1 MNPKLSIIIPVYN
14 TEIYLKECLDSVI
27 NQTFKDIEIIIVND
41 CSPDNSEAIIL
52 EYASKDPRIKYIKHD
67 KNKSLLQARISGAK
81 IATGDYFW
89 HVDSDDYLSSLKA
102 CQKLVATIDNTQ
114 AEVIQFEFQLDKND
128 TRDWFQAPISTK
140 LLSNSDEISQ
150 LFFVDLIIGHT
161 VCHRIIKRELFIK
174 SIENLPQDLYLN
186 MAEDFL
192 QCCLIMNLANSYT
205 SIKDK
210 LYFYRLNPSSIS
222 NNLLTLEYVYICMND
237 FQAILNVSSKKL
249 SPKHMKCVQHTLHLT
264 RALALLEKL
273 LIQDPFS
280 IGSVLNVKKLLS
292 TLKFTYEE
300 LLEYP
305 ALFYIYTTEKI
316 NNNSVLFLLQLQN
329 LLRENENKQYDKWY
343 HFGQLSRKQK
353 IKKIIIVISKKLK
366 IYPILKYVYKILRK

>member
-1 MNPKLSIIIPVYN
+1 MTPKLSIIIPVYN
-14 TEIYLKECLDSVI
+14 TEIYLKECLDSII

-41 CSPDNSEAIIL
+41 CSPDNSETIIL

-89 HVDSDDYLSSLKA
+89 HVDSDDYLPTLKA
-102 CQKLVATIDNTQ
+102 CEILVSTINSTQ
-114 AEVIQFEFQLDKND
+114 AEVIQFEVKLDKND
-128 TRDWFQAPISTK
+128 SRHWFRPPISTK
-140 LLSNSDEISQ
+140 LLSNSNEISQ
-150 LFFVDLIIGHT
+150 LFFIDLIIGHT
-161 VCHRIIKRELFIK
+161 VWHRIIKRELFIK
-174 SIENLPQDLYLN
+174 SIENIPQDIYIN
-186 MAEDFL
+186 VAEDFFL
-192 QCCLIMNLANSYT
+192 CSFVMNLATSYT
-205 SIKDK
+205 SIKNQ
-210 LYFYRLNPSSIS
+210 LYFYRKSPDSITYAS
-222 NNLLTLEYVYICMND
+222 VTLKQVSICIDN
-237 FQAILNVSSKKL
+237 FKAILGVLAKKL

-280 IGSVLNVKKLLS
+280 VGSVLNVKKLLS
-292 TLKFTYEE
+292 TLEFTYEE

-305 ALFYIYTTEKI
+305 ILFYIYTTEKI
-316 NNNSVLFLLQLQN
+316 NDNSVLFLLQLQK
-329 LLRENENKQYDKWY
+329 LLQEKESAQYDKWY

-366 IYPILKYVYKILRK
+366 IYPILKYMYKIVRK